1 MALLTPVEVASAA
14 VAAAWVVASYPSTTA
29 EWISALPFFVTAF
42 TLGLFD
48 VWLPLGDT
56 ADMTTAV
63 ALAAVVLAR
72 PAPAIF
78 AIALSRVLLMVARAD
93 SRTVAVSAEAAARR
107 VLVMVASLVMLPHAA
122 TVVGRYGAY
131 PLAVVETALFFGL
144 DVVLAQIHRSVR
156 LRAPLLVVA
165 IGYLR
170 FQGLM
175 VAAQVSVAALTLLLY
190 DVMNA
195 WSLVVTFGL
204 LLVTR
209 QSFSLL
215 VEVRKAYRATVEALI
230 RAIEAQDPR
239 RRGHAERVA
248 QGATEVGRMLGM
260 HGRRLEALTY
270 AALFHDVGRMDEDG
284 TAPLMA
290 SSSEVLSAV
299 GFLSESV
306 PILRILEG
314 ATGSS
319 ESEDEDDLVAAY
331 VIAHMSALDDRNSG
345 LEPAYGADSSIV
357 GGRLYSRTRRRVDRT
372 LRRADTRSEVA
383 ATLAASPTEGAS

>member
-1 MALLTPVEVASAA
+1 MALLALLEVASAA
-14 VAAAWVVASYPSTTA
+14 IAAAWVAASYPSTAA
-29 EWISALPFFVTAF
+29 EWISAVPFFVTAF
-42 TLGLFD
+42 ALGLFD

-72 PAPAIF
+72 PAPAVF
-78 AIALSRVLLMVARAD
+78 AIALARILLIAARA
-93 SRTVAVSAEAAARR
+93 SNHTAAVSGEATARR
-107 VLVMVASLVMLPHAA
+107 VLVMAASLVVFPHAA
-122 TVVGRYGAY
+122 RAIGRYGAY

-144 DVVLAQIHRSVR
+144 DVLLAQIHRSVR
-156 LRAPLLVVA
+156 LRAPLLVVS
-165 IGYLR
+165 IGYVR

-248 QGATEVGRMLGM
+248 QQATEVGRMLGM

-284 TAPLMA
+284 ASPLIA

-306 PILRILEG
+306 PILRILES
-314 ATGSS
+314 ASASS

-331 VIAHMSALDDRNSG
+331 VIAHVSELDDRNSG
-345 LEPAYGADSSIV
+345 LDPANGADSAIV
-357 GGRLYSRTRRRVDRT
+357 GGRLYARTRRRVDRT
-372 LRRADTRSEVA
+372 LRRADLRSELA
-383 ATLAASPTEGAS
+383 ATLAAVPAEGTR